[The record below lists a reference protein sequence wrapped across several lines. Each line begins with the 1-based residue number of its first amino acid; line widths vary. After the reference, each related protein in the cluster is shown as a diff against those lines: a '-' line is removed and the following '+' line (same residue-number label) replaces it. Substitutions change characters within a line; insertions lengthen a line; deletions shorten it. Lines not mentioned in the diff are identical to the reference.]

1 MSIFSKWR
9 KKREAKYSAVY
20 AGPEQMSRRN
30 RFEDVY
36 GGPDMSE
43 PKNEDGYPENRKDED
58 RPLETV
64 YGGPR
69 TEMEEDL
76 AQEIPPE
83 PVMAP
88 VYGGPEMMGGNFE
101 PEDPD
106 TVLDEEPKTEPKEEE
121 SVSMKKSRKVVFGR
135 VYAGP
140 ERMSRANPFED
151 VYAGPEPEDDPVDEE
166 PAEEPE
172 PEEKADPDLT
182 PPEPPKPD
190 QMDPRLFMAA
200 YAGPQFYNN
209 GPQYQLVYAG
219 PQFFNPLPFFFC
231 VGGQGFDL
239 LRFLC
244 RVGGQGFDL
253 TGFIIRIGRQFFNP
267 GIGAAAPMQP
277 EPAGKTCPS
286 CGSLSPLNA
295 KFCPECGKPFPK
307 NACPGCG
314 NPLPENTLFC
324 PECGMPCKKETE
336 EET

>member
-219 PQFFNPLPFFFC
+219 PQFFNP
-231 VGGQGFDL
+231 
-239 LRFLC
+239 
-244 RVGGQGFDL
+244 
-253 TGFIIRIGRQFFNP
+253 

>member
-1 MSIFSKWR
+1 MSIFSNWR
-9 KKREAKYSAVY
+9 KKRHAKYSAVY
-20 AGPEQMSRRN
+20 AGPEQMARRN

-36 GGPDMSE
+36 GGPDMAE

-69 TEMEEDL
+69 TDEDL

-121 SVSMKKSRKVVFGR
+121 SVSMKKSHKVVFGR

-166 PAEEPE
+166 PVEEPE

-219 PQFFNPLPFFFC
+219 PQFFNP
-231 VGGQGFDL
+231 
-239 LRFLC
+239 
-244 RVGGQGFDL
+244 
-253 TGFIIRIGRQFFNP
+253 

-286 CGSLSPLNA
+286 CGYLSPLNA

-314 NPLPENTLFC
+314 NPLPENTPFC

>member
-88 VYGGPEMMGGNFE
+88 VYGGPEMMGGNIE

-219 PQFFNPLPFFFC
+219 PQFFNP
-231 VGGQGFDL
+231 
-239 LRFLC
+239 
-244 RVGGQGFDL
+244 
-253 TGFIIRIGRQFFNP
+253 